1 MTVASFIKVKARQL
15 VYYLRS
21 FWRGELPYQEVHLFF
36 WDTLEEW
43 GQVSNRDKFPVSYD
57 EQVFWHLM
65 HQIQY
70 WPQERLLEDSV
81 LLRKELCM
89 CVNYLDD
96 GGFCP
101 FDCVGIRP

>member
-1 MTVASFIKVKARQL
+1 MTVSSFIKVKARQL

-21 FWRGELPYQEVHLFF
+21 FWRGDLPYREVNLFF

-43 GQVSNRDKFPVSYD
+43 IQVSGRDKFPLTSE

-70 WPQERLLEDSV
+70 WPQDRLLTDSV
-81 LLRKELCM
+81 LRDELCL
-89 CVNYLDD
+89 CVNYLEK
-96 GGFCP
+96 GGFYP

>member
-1 MTVASFIKVKARQL
+1 MTVTSFIKVKARQL

-21 FWRGELPYQEVHLFF
+21 FWRGELPYQEVNLFF

-43 GQVSNRDKFPVSYD
+43 IQLSNRDKSPLTSE

-65 HQIQY
+65 HQVQF
-70 WPQERLLEDSV
+70 WPQERLRDDDV
-81 LLRKELCM
+81 LRDELSL
-89 CVNYLDD
+89 CVNYLEN

>member
-1 MTVASFIKVKARQL
+1 MTVTSFIKVKARQL

-21 FWRGELPYQEVHLFF
+21 FWRGELPYQEVNLFF

-43 GQVSNRDKFPVSYD
+43 IQLSNSDKSPLTSE

-65 HQIQY
+65 HQVQF
-70 WPQERLLEDSV
+70 WPQERLRDDDV
-81 LLRKELCM
+81 LRDELSL
-89 CVNYLDD
+89 CVNYLEN